1 MLKNFI
7 PIFAANMIDGL
18 KDNREKLE
26 SYVKKSPILVTL
38 LTPYIGYKKAA
49 EIYKELLLRTDKTI
63 KELVLSM
70 GLMTEEQID
79 NALSQDN
86 ILNLKKT

>member
-1 MLKNFI
+1 
-7 PIFAANMIDGL
+7 
-18 KDNREKLE
+18 
-26 SYVKKSPILVTL
+26 
-38 LTPYIGYKKAA
+38 
-49 EIYKELLLRTDKTI
+49 LLRTDKTI

-79 NALSQDN
+79 NALSQDD